1 MLQKIRVQLIRFR
14 LSKKALSLMRKG
26 KEFVTYGKKMV
37 ARGKVY
43 LKKGKA
49 LIAKEKANQQ
59 KKLIIEDS
67 LEVRDVLH
75 RLQSVYQILMVSL
88 SLDLRSAVDS
98 LPDGI

>member
-1 MLQKIRVQLIRFR
+1 MIRFR

-49 LIAKEKANQQ
+49 LIAKEKAMQQ
-59 KKLIIEDS
+59 KTLIIEDS
-67 LEVRDVLH
+67 LEVRDVGCTA
-75 RLQSVYQILMVSL
+75 SVAVGVPDSYGFPL
-88 SLDLRSAVDS
+88 SRSKICS
-98 LPDGI
+98 

>member
-49 LIAKEKANQQ
+49 LIAKEKAMQQ
-59 KKLIIEDS
+59 KTLIIEDS
-67 LEVRDVLH
+67 LEVRDVGCTA
-75 RLQSVYQILMVSL
+75 SVAVGVPDSYGFPL
-88 SLDLRSAVDS
+88 SRSKICS
-98 LPDGI
+98 